1 MVVHGQSFNFNI
13 ASPCAE
19 HSQSDSAISATLLL
33 LYAYKFLL
41 YSHKLG
47 AKGDRLCLL
56 IRMDS
61 WGGFLV
67 DKFC

>member
-13 ASPCAE
+13 ASPCTE

-33 LYAYKFLL
+33 LYAYKVLL
-41 YSHKLG
+41 YSLVPKEIGSVFLYVWSN
-47 AKGDRLCLL
+47 
-56 IRMDS
+56 S